1 MERHWTLDQLRA
13 LVEVAST
20 GSFTKAAESL
30 SLSQPAV
37 SVQIRSLEQA
47 VGVQLFERRPRSV
60 VLTDAGRVLERYA
73 RRILKM
79 EAEFAAEI
87 GDLQRLERGLLRVGA
102 GATPSIFTLA
112 GLFAE
117 YYRRWP
123 GVELQVR
130 IGRTSELVSQVLE
143 DELDLAIVAS
153 ETPQEGLKRMPI
165 YSERCVAIAG
175 SGHPL
180 ADSREVSIG
189 ELPRFRFVMLPA
201 DSGFRRFLNR
211 RLGEHG
217 ITLNAAMELSS
228 LESIKE
234 VVRTGV
240 LVSIVP
246 ETAVAG
252 ESEQSGLRRVPIT
265 GAELVR
271 QTCAIQRQDKYVSQ
285 AMKAFYGLIRER
297 WPLAGR
303 DAGPPA
309 ASPVAQASGKEL
321 ETV

>member
-1 MERHWTLDQLRA
+1 MNGHWTLDQLRA
-13 LVEVAST
+13 LVEVART
-20 GSFTKAAESL
+20 GSFTRAAESL
-30 SLSQPAV
+30 AISQPAV
-37 SVQIRSLEQA
+37 SVQIRTLEQA
-47 VGVQLFERRPRSV
+47 VGLQLFERRPRCV
-60 VLTDAGRVLERYA
+60 VLTDAGRILERYA
-73 RRILKM
+73 RRILNM

-87 GDLQRLERGLLRVGA
+87 SDLQRLERGMLRVGA

-130 IGRTSELVSQVLE
+130 IGRTAELASQVME
-143 DELDLAIVAS
+143 DELDLAIIAS
-153 ETPQEGLKRMPI
+153 ETSQEGLQRIPI
-165 YSERCVAIAG
+165 YRERCVAIAG
-175 SGHPL
+175 TAHPL
-180 ADSREVSIG
+180 AAREVIG
-189 ELPRFRFVMLPA
+189 LQELTDYRFVMLPS

-217 ITLNAAMELSS
+217 IALSVAMELSS

-234 VVRTGV
+234 VVRTGA

-246 ETAVAG
+246 ETAVSG
-252 ESEQSGLRRVPIT
+252 ESVQSGLRTIPIE

-271 QTCAIQRQDKYVSQ
+271 ETCAIQRQDKYVSQ

-297 WPLAGR
+297 WPE
-303 DAGPPA
+303 AGPLPA
-309 ASPVAQASGKEL
+309 D
-321 ETV
+321 